1 MSNQAQQALVQSGA
15 EKVPGGMADDC
26 NPDGP
31 ETALGSAGLKDGI
44 DKGRG
49 ENIGVQRAESDN
61 ANANKAAAQPVA
73 QSTAEQQPI
82 VVDEEKEE
90 SSPM

>member
-1 MSNQAQQALVQSGA
+1 MQSGA
-15 EKVPGGMADDC
+15 EKVLGGMADDG
-26 NPDGP
+26 NQDGLTHNDGP
-31 ETALGSAGLKDGI
+31 ETALGIAGLKDGI

-49 ENIGVQRAESDN
+49 ENIGVQRAESGN